1 MYWVAQICG
10 WSIYSLLIYF
20 SATIDRPTEISS
32 NLHLQLVFM
41 TVFNIFFTHIMRLYM
56 LRNNWLDKKLAQL
69 LPRLIIISIICS
81 AFIECCL
88 LVSEYFLSDNFY
100 NDLKPAQ
107 VIINILALTLLI
119 ISWNGIYFTYHFFQK
134 SRVKELENVTL
145 EASKN
150 EIELKNLRS
159 QLNPHFLFNSL
170 NSIRALVDIEPQN
183 AKNAIT
189 TLSNLLRKSLV
200 SGKENLIPVSE
211 EVEIVKSY
219 LDLEKIRF
227 EERLTIDWQLDERC
241 NSFLLPPF
249 IIQTLVENAIKHG
262 ISQQINGGF
271 IRISIQKKNGKLLI
285 TVENTG
291 QLNNSVDSGIGIANT
306 ERRLAIQF
314 KDKAAF
320 SLQQLETT
328 VVATLTFDYEE
339 N

>member
-1 MYWVAQICG
+1 MENSKKMYWVAQICG

-159 QLNPHFLFNSL
+159 QLNPHFLFNFTQFHSFLMIL
-170 NSIRALVDIEPQN
+170 NL
-183 AKNAIT
+183 KMLNAIAA
-189 TLSNLLRKSLV
+189 SNLLRKSLV

-219 LDLEKIRF
+219 PR
-227 EERLTIDWQLDERC
+227 
-241 NSFLLPPF
+241 S
-249 IIQTLVENAIKHG
+249 
-262 ISQQINGGF
+262 
-271 IRISIQKKNGKLLI
+271 
-285 TVENTG
+285 
-291 QLNNSVDSGIGIANT
+291 
-306 ERRLAIQF
+306 
-314 KDKAAF
+314 
-320 SLQQLETT
+320 
-328 VVATLTFDYEE
+328 
-339 N
+339 